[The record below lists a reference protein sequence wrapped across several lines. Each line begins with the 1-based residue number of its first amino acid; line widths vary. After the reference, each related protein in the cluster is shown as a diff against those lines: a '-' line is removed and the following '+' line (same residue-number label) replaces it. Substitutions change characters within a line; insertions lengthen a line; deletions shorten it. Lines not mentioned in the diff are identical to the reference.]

1 MIVTK
6 KIKLLVCGN
15 YDEKVNSWKLLRYY
29 ENIMPKL
36 NNFIVTELLL
46 NDLLQEKFISHNE
59 VFNKKLNQLKID
71 IDEKILERNCFKR
84 NVEDISIDKIEKIEM
99 EIENLKFIRNSL
111 ITEEKKKARDL
122 FKQAFNKTLD
132 GTLNERIR
140 GQDDFKNLPD
150 TIISPAINELKY
162 YKKNIYKIKLGE
174 ERIKFYSKG
183 IPFNTRS
190 RDLKFYELNNDI
202 YINWVKK
209 IKFQLVLGRDRSHN
223 KVSIND
229 IILGKSK
236 PLDSKIQIKNNE
248 IFLLLSLKVEEKLND
263 LDINNILG
271 VCLGKDIPIY
281 MSSNI
286 NLKINK
292 LGDINDFLR
301 LKLILE
307 KQKKSILNSLL
318 IIKGGKGKKRKL
330 ESLERLKEKEKRF
343 TKNYN
348 HFLSSEIIKNAIKLR
363 CKQIN
368 LEFFKNYEHNI
379 KELFF
384 LKNWNYSQLY
394 ELLEYKC
401 KMNGINLKYIDSL
414 NLNNI
419 CSSCGFLN
427 EENHNILSFICK
439 NCAYEENLD
448 INKVMNITKSK
459 TYENN

>member
-15 YDEKVNSWKLLRYY
+15 YEEKVNSWKLLRYY
-29 ENIMPKL
+29 ENTIPKL

-59 VFNKKLNQLKID
+59 VFNKKLDQLKID
-71 IDEKILERNCFKR
+71 INDKILERNFFKR
-84 NVEDISIDKIEKIEM
+84 NVEDIFIDKIDKVEM
-99 EIENLKFIRNSL
+99 EIENLKFIRNNL
-111 ITEEKKKARDL
+111 ITEEKKNARNL
-122 FKQAFNKTLD
+122 FKEAFNKTLD

-140 GQDDFKNLPD
+140 GQEEFKNLPD

-162 YKKNIYKIKLGE
+162 YKKNIHKIKLGE
-174 ERIKFYSKG
+174 ERIKFFSKG
-183 IPFNTRS
+183 IPFNTRA
-190 RDLKFYELNNDI
+190 RDLKFYELNNKI

-209 IKFQLVLGRDRSHN
+209 IKFQLILGKDRSN
-223 KVSIND
+223 NQSVIDD
-229 IILGKSK
+229 IILGKNKS
-236 PLDSKIQIKNNE
+236 LDSKIKIKNNE
-248 IFLLLSLKVEEKLND
+248 IFLLLSLKIEEKINN

-271 VCLGKDIPIY
+271 VSLGKSIPIY
-281 MSSNI
+281 ISNNI
-286 NLKINK
+286 NSKINE
-292 LGDINDFLR
+292 LGDINDFFR

-318 IIKGGKGKKRKL
+318 ITKGGKGKKRKL
-330 ESLERLKEKEKRF
+330 ESLERIKEKEKRF

-348 HFLSSEIIKNAIKLR
+348 HFLSSEIIKTAIKLR

-368 LEFFKNYEHNI
+368 LEFFKNYENNV

-384 LKNWNYSQLY
+384 LKNWNYFQLY
-394 ELLEYKC
+394 EFLEYKC
-401 KMNGINLKYIDSL
+401 KINGINIKYIDSL

-427 EENHNILSFICK
+427 EENNDLLLFSCK
-439 NCAYEENLD
+439 KCTYEEKTD
-448 INKVMNITKSK
+448 INKVNNIAKSK
-459 TYENN
+459 TYENI